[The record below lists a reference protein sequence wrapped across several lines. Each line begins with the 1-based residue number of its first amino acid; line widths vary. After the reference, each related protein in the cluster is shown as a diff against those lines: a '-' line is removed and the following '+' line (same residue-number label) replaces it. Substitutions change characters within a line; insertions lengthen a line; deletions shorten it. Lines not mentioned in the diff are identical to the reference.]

1 MSDKLKFEV
10 EKRTTYGSET
20 WEPGDIVEVSVD
32 EREEYPLK
40 GMIRTGI
47 VEKIE
52 DEGEEKDASP
62 DADKVTDD
70 LGVEEDPETAGMLTK
85 SELTEIN
92 GIGPSYAESILEKYG
107 TEESL
112 LEADSE
118 EIAEL
123 HGITPELASKVKD
136 ELR

>member
-1 MSDKLKFEV
+1 MAERLEFEV
-10 EKRTTYGSET
+10 KKRTTYGSET
-20 WEPGDIVEVSVD
+20 WEPGTVIEVSAA
-32 EREEYPLK
+32 EAEEYPLK
-40 GMIRTGI
+40 GMIEAGI
-47 VEKIE
+47 VEKVE
-52 DEGEEKDASP
+52 SEEKDASP
-62 DADKVTDD
+62 DADRVTDD
-70 LGVEEDPETAGMLTK
+70 LGVEEDPETAGMLSK
-85 SELTEIN
+85 PDLTDID

-112 LEADSE
+112 LEAPDE